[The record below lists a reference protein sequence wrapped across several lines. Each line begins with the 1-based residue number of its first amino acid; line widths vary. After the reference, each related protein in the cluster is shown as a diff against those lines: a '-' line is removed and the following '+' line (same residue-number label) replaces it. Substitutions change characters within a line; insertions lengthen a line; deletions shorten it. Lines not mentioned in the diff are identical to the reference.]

1 MADPEYAD
9 YHERTLRLWDGL
21 QRVVGED
28 LSIYAQLARTKQS
41 SGYTRNVLSERECK
55 IAHYH
60 DTMDAKIRS

>member
-1 MADPEYAD
+1 
-9 YHERTLRLWDGL
+9 
-21 QRVVGED
+21 VVGED